1 MQENYDVANDFQLL
15 DDMAEVQTIF
25 KKVFDGKKCYGTD
38 TLKMGFFHD
47 FILCAKVEQGRIIF
61 SLPFDGPM
69 TLLLDVVKNTHYNRS
84 DSIVAVCEVS
94 EDNTQLTATY
104 YWKEFKLFK
113 DL

>member
-1 MQENYDVANDFQLL
+1 MQENYDVAKDFQLL

-47 FILCAKVEQGRIIF
+47 FILCAKVEQGKIIF